1 MKVRLELVQHSP
13 HRAERAFRNR
23 GSANASMSDVVA
35 AVRALIEPE
44 VERLGYELV
53 RLAHQGGESRAVLQ
67 VMAETA
73 DGIMTIEDCVRLSHA
88 LSDLL
93 DQHED
98 MIPFA
103 YRLEV
108 SSPGIDRPLTRLKD
122 FSRWAG
128 FDAKFQLKAP
138 VAGRKRLAGRL
149 DGLEGSDVLLS
160 LESGPQR
167 LPFEAIESA
176 KLVLTD
182 ALIAATTPT
191 GHARQPDDP
200 LDQPPVR

>member
-1 MKVRLELVQHSP
+1 
-13 HRAERAFRNR
+13 
-23 GSANASMSDVVA
+23 MSDVVN
-35 AVRALIEPE
+35 AVRTLIEPE

-73 DGIMTIEDCVRLSHA
+73 DGIMTIDDCVRLSHA

-98 MIPFA
+98 IVPFA

-108 SSPGIDRPLTRLKD
+108 SSPGIDRPLTRPKD
-122 FSRWAG
+122 FTRWAG
-128 FDAKFQLKAP
+128 FDAKVQLRSAI
-138 VAGRKRLAGRL
+138 AGRKRLAGRL
-149 DGLEGSDVLLS
+149 DGIDGSDVLLTFDGAP
-160 LESGPQR
+160 LR
-167 LPFEAIESA
+167 LPLDQIDSA

-191 GHARQPDDP
+191 GHARLADDP